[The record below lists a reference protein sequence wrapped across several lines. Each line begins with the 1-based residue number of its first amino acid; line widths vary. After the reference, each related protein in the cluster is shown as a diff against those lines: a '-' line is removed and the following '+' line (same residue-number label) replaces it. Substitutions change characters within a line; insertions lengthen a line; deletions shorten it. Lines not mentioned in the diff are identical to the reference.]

1 MAVPNFIKKY
11 FPIRIYTGG
20 RRGGGQ
26 GGGAHPPGTWS
37 DKNTPGQ
44 IGLNIYESIYE
55 SKFFKYPVVIATVVL
70 KIQENFSEKRKSS
83 LPRGRTLKQEK
94 HVGTGNYKNVKTSKT
109 S

>member
-1 MAVPNFIKKY
+1 MNSFVVMLQTIC
-11 FPIRIYTGG
+11 
-20 RRGGGQ
+20 
-26 GGGAHPPGTWS
+26 PPGTCS

-55 SKFFKYPVVIATVVL
+55 SKFFKYPDVIATVVL

-83 LPRGRTLKQEK
+83 LPRARTLKQEK
-94 HVGTGNYKNVKTSKT
+94 HVRTGNYRNVKTSRT